1 MLRFGESRQQGP
13 ATTLG
18 GVGQWGNIVVS
29 LRIVLGI
36 VLAATAAEA
45 RASSFAHP
53 TPPANA
59 PSIIKTGAAEASEA
73 AALEIRPAVLGAN
86 SASVVT
92 LGEPAVTDEKV
103 AAIPGQPEALHAP
116 AQNPMIIRGGV
127 VGGAFDKAAPTKPAT
142 TTASKPATQPAA
154 APAPDA
160 NKKMAAS
167 GNPATNPAQQ
177 KNLPPNGT
185 SGKVK

>member
-1 MLRFGESRQQGP
+1 MLG
-13 ATTLG
+13 A
-18 GVGQWGNIVVS
+18 VGQWGNIVAS

-36 VLAATAAEA
+36 VLVATAAEA
-45 RASSFAHP
+45 HASSFAHP
-53 TPPANA
+53 TPPVNA

-73 AALEIRPAVLGAN
+73 AALETRPAKPGVN

-103 AAIPGQPEALHAP
+103 AAIPGEPEAPHAP

-127 VGGAFDKAAPTKPAT
+127 VGGAFDTTAPAKPAVA
-142 TTASKPATQPAA
+142 TASKPATQPAA
-154 APAPDA
+154 APAADA

-185 SGKVK
+185 NGKVK

>member
-1 MLRFGESRQQGP
+1 M
-13 ATTLG
+13 
-18 GVGQWGNIVVS
+18 VS
-29 LRIVLGI
+29 LRIALGMI
-36 VLAATAAEA
+36 LAATAVEA
-45 RASSFAHP
+45 RASSFAYP

-59 PSIIKTGAAEASEA
+59 PSIIRTGAAEASEA
-73 AALEIRPAVLGAN
+73 AALETRPAVPTAN

-103 AAIPGQPEALHAP
+103 AAIPGQPEAMHGP

-127 VGGAFDKAAPTKPAT
+127 VGGAFDTTAPAKPAVA
-142 TTASKPATQPAA
+142 TASKPATQPAA
-154 APAPDA
+154 TPAADA

-185 SGKVK
+185 NGKVK